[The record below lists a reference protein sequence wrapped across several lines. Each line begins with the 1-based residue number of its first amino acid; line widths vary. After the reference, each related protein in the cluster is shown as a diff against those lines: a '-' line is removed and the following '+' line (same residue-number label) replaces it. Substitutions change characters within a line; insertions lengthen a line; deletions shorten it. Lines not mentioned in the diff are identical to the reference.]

1 MRIIISG
8 AVAAL
13 AVGLLGSCATMSE
26 DQCLAGDWGA
36 QGYRDGADG
45 LPMSR
50 LDDHAQA
57 CVKFGVT
64 PNLAAYGAARDDG
77 LRSYCTPQ
85 RGFIEGREGD
95 SYHGV
100 CSPADEADFLPAY
113 RDGQLVDAA
122 QDAVQEAES
131 EARRLE
137 DRVGRLE
144 GRIRDAERRMNEEL
158 SLTDEQKTTL
168 RDTIRDM
175 IQDRNRTRREARE
188 AREDVD
194 RAERELWR
202 VRRDLIP
209 IYGNW

>member
-8 AVAAL
+8 TVAAL
-13 AVGLLGSCATMSE
+13 AVGLLGSCATMNE

-36 QGYRDGADG
+36 QGYRDGVEG

-57 CVKFGVT
+57 CAKFGVT

-77 LRSYCTPQ
+77 LRGYCTPQ
-85 RGFIEGREGD
+85 RGFAEGREGD

-113 RDGQLVDAA
+113 RDGQLFNAA

-144 GRIRDAERRMNEEL
+144 GRLDDAQRDL
-158 SLTDEQKTTL
+158 DKDGLTDEQKTAL
-168 RDTIRDM
+168 RDTIRD
-175 IQDRNRTRREARE
+175 IRQDRDRTRRQARE
-188 AREDVD
+188 ARQDVD